1 MKSLFTLIGFWV
13 GNFIALMICSDDTP
27 PIIGIIISIGGAF
40 GGRYIASQIEE
51 EKEKEK
57 ENERKQKEEYER
69 RRWQEER
76 ERERK
81 AQRRSKAQI
90 LAKKYPEATKHYF
103 MQHWSISKSYVSDY
117 DITDDKVDT
126 LLSHEY
132 EYERDEQ
139 KYNSIYRLKIEV
151 EKEAKRRAEREAA
164 ERKRREEELAW
175 KRKEEEKRNLP
186 TSLPA
191 CVASWS
197 SHSKSCLKHKYF
209 FDYYPY
215 GAYQFRASASM
226 WDTWRTVWHFKNDP
240 DKKVT
245 SYEHRSA
252 LQTVTNLVENALRSA
267 FGSKTEYLTL
277 VCLTASTQRKT
288 ELRFKDFAEQVCKD
302 LNMNN
307 AYPHIQVI
315 ERGNAKHDGGDSSR
329 KVSYDRYFFSGKYV
343 VLFDDVRTTG
353 HSLEQ
358 ERRTMEELGAKV
370 ICAVTIA
377 QTTY

>member
-1 MKSLFTLIGFWV
+1 MKSLFTFIGCWV
-13 GNFIALMICSDDTP
+13 GIFIVLIMISSAP
-27 PIIGIIISIGGAF
+27 PIIGIIIVIGCAF
-40 GGRYIASQIEE
+40 GGRFIASQIEE
-51 EKEKEK
+51 EK

-69 RRWQEER
+69 RRWQEEL
-76 ERERK
+76 ERERQ
-81 AQRRSKAQI
+81 AQ
-90 LAKKYPEATKHYF
+90 
-103 MQHWSISKSYVSDY
+103 
-117 DITDDKVDT
+117 
-126 LLSHEY
+126 
-132 EYERDEQ
+132 
-139 KYNSIYRLKIEV
+139 
-151 EKEAKRRAEREAA
+151 RRAEREAA
-164 ERKRREEELAW
+164 ERKRREEELAR

-197 SHSKSCLKHKYF
+197 SHSNSCLKHKYF

-215 GAYQFRASASM
+215 GTYKYHASASM
-226 WDTWRTVWHFKNDP
+226 RDTWRTIWHFKNDP
-240 DKKVT
+240 DKNVT

-315 ERGNAKHDGGDSSR
+315 EGGSAKHDGGDGSR
-329 KVSYDRYFFSGKYV
+329 KVSYDPYFFNGKYV

>member
-1 MKSLFTLIGFWV
+1 MKSLFTVIGCWV
-13 GNFIALMICSDDTP
+13 GIFIALMICSDDTP
-27 PIIGIIISIGGAF
+27 PIIGIIIAIGGAF
-40 GGRYIASQIEE
+40 GGRFIASQIEE
-51 EKEKEK
+51 EK

-81 AQRRSKAQI
+81 VQRRSKAQI
-90 LAKKYPEATKHYF
+90 LAKRYPEATKHYF
-103 MQHWSISKSYVSDY
+103 KQHWNISKSYVSDY

-139 KYNSIYRLKIEV
+139 KYNLIYRQKIEA
-151 EKEAKRRAEREAA
+151 EKEAKRREEREAA
-164 ERKRREEELAW
+164 ERKRRKEELAR
-175 KRKEEEKRNLP
+175 KRKEEEMRNLP

-191 CVASWS
+191 CVTSWS
-197 SHSKSCLKHKYF
+197 SHSNSSLKHKYF
-209 FDYYPY
+209 FDYYSY
-215 GAYQFRASASM
+215 GKYKDNASASM
-226 WDTWRTVWHFKNDP
+226 WETWRTVWHFKNDP
-240 DKKVT
+240 DKNVT

-252 LQTVTNLVENALRSA
+252 LQTVINLVENALRSA

-315 ERGNAKHDGGDSSR
+315 EGGSAKHDGGDGYR